1 MRPKS
6 SHQHGDK
13 AGQPHAREERQQHQ
27 PQSTQVE
34 QKSEEP
40 EEQEV
45 LLDPLPTNPDG
56 RNYTVEEMLEIW
68 DVMKRTNSFVSP
80 PIDPDNELFQ
90 SIQASAPAA
99 AALDEASRVPRVYVP
114 RNVNRLSTG
123 APVAIPL
130 AASLIPAEQI
140 AWVYLDSSGNEQGP
154 FSGVRM
160 QEWYEGEWLQ
170 DELQIRRMG
179 ESEFYALR
187 EFVNGVGNSL
197 EPFLVPRPAATA
209 PRPAGGARLMV
220 GPEHMNWIYKD
231 PSGAE
236 QGPFDGLRMQEWF
249 SMDWLKDDLLIRRLE
264 EVQYYPL
271 RAYKALVG
279 NDIEP
284 FLVPQPV
291 VVSLGG
297 YFEDAQARINLE
309 LELRQRELEQV
320 QLAVLKQQQE
330 LEMEQ
335 GLVSER
341 DVHPHH
347 PQHYVGA
354 KKKRAE
360 AVSVLAKA
368 SKGGETPV
376 SGSSSGKRQP
386 GSVPSLKEIQEHEH
400 EHEHEAVEQA
410 EHAKTG
416 DRAESISCS
425 GTSTQE
431 ELIKWCIETM
441 GSMSYITQQDL
452 LTRLFAVSVSD
463 VRKEKQSKEM
473 IVEVL
478 GSLTTP
484 LAVDQGQF
492 ADELMRRR
500 RQIERRHEHD
510 HDYNRNQW
518 EDVINQVVERLRA
531 DASTCGLGS
540 QRGLKSGGMG
550 DTSSSSNAGGGPGN
564 NERSS
569 KSFGNAEN
577 AEKDEDGEE
586 EGPFIPVVHKHHKRK
601 GKPAHH

>member
-6 SHQHGDK
+6 SHQHGDRP
-13 AGQPHAREERQQHQ
+13 GQAHAREERQQHQ
-27 PQSTQVE
+27 PQASQLQ

-40 EEQEV
+40 EEEEV
-45 LLDPLPTNPDG
+45 PLEPLPTNPDG

-80 PIDPDNELFQ
+80 PIDPENELFQ
-90 SIQASAPAA
+90 SIQANAPAA
-99 AALDEASRVPRVYVP
+99 PALDEASRVPRVYVP
-114 RNVNRLSTG
+114 RNVNRLSMG
-123 APVAIPL
+123 APVAMPL
-130 AASLIPAEQI
+130 ATSLIPAEQV

-170 DELQIRRMG
+170 DELQIRRVG
-179 ESEFYALR
+179 EPEFYALR
-187 EFVNGVGNSL
+187 EFVNGVGNPL
-197 EPFLVPRPAATA
+197 EPFLAPLPATA
-209 PRPAGGARLMV
+209 APGPAGGARLMV

-297 YFEDAQARINLE
+297 YFEDAQARINME

-335 GLVSER
+335 GLVPDR
-341 DVHPHH
+341 DAHHHHPHH
-347 PQHYVGA
+347 HADV

-360 AVSVLAKA
+360 AVSVLAKTG
-368 SKGGETPV
+368 KGGETPV
-376 SGSSSGKRQP
+376 PGTSSSKRRT

-400 EHEHEAVEQA
+400 EAAEQA
-410 EHAKTG
+410 QHAKTS
-416 DRAESISCS
+416 DKAEP
-425 GTSTQE
+425 STQE
-431 ELIKWCIETM
+431 DLVQWCIETT
-441 GSMSYITQQDL
+441 GSRSYITQQDL
-452 LTRLFAVSVSD
+452 LTRLFAVSISD
-463 VRKEKQSKEM
+463 VRKEKQSKEL
-473 IVEVL
+473 IQDVL

-484 LAVDQGQF
+484 LAVDKRQF
-492 ADELMRRR
+492 TDEFIRRR
-500 RQIERRHEHD
+500 RLIERRHEHN
-510 HDYNRNQW
+510 HDNNHAHYNQW

-531 DASTCGLGS
+531 DASAGG

-550 DTSSSSNAGGGPGN
+550 DTTNNNSNASGGPGN
-564 NERSS
+564 NDRRSRSS
-569 KSFGNAEN
+569 GVSHEN
-577 AEKDEDGEE
+577 AEKNEDADE
-586 EGPFIPVVHKHHKRK
+586 EGQFIPVVHKHHKRK
-601 GKPAHH
+601 GKPGHH